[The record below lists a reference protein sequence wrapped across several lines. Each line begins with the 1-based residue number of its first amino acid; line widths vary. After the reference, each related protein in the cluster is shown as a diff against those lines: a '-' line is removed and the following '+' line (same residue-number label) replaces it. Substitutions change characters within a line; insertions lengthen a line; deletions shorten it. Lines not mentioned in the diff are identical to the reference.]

1 MECFDLQALPFD
13 VLVLVF
19 QFLDSGSLFTACLAS
34 KGLHEIATPLLYEVI
49 QLGPSARCERR
60 YDHVA

>member
-1 MECFDLQALPFD
+1 MECFDLHALPFD

-34 KGLHEIATPLLYEVI
+34 KSLYEIATPLLHEDI
-49 QLGPSARCERR
+49 ELGPSPRCER
-60 YDHVA
+60 YDHVV